1 MPLEARSDLKHLP
14 LAAMRVA
21 DMSSRRGPERHPS
34 NRTSTLRISAPLHH
48 RRPIS
53 LDIAGGI
60 LRLLDGVICLAAALA
75 SLVVTM
81 PDLPLVSGSYV
92 AMALLGTIVA
102 MNTLSIAG
110 VYRPALLERGGL
122 PFGRIIM
129 AWSASAAIV
138 VVAVAVS
145 GIGLASSRNWL
156 LLWLVSSGCVLL
168 ALRAILAVRLDQWR
182 QSGRLCRRVAVF
194 GSGSMAQVLL
204 QRLTEGRPSAM
215 DHIVV
220 GVYGDM
226 ALTHCRAHSGR
237 MNAMQNLTA
246 PERSVHA
253 LCGDLQDLLGEIR
266 REHVDAVIVALEPGE
281 GNPGVV
287 VDLLRQAAA
296 DIYVHLE
303 IPEITGGRTA
313 FEKIGGVPLLLAE
326 RRPLCGWR
334 GIAKAVE
341 DRVFAACALL
351 LLAPLLA
358 LIAILIKLDSP
369 GPVLFRQKRYGLNN
383 RLIDVLKFRTMR
395 HDMCDPTASQLTR
408 RNDPRVTRIG
418 HFLRRTSLDELP
430 QFINVLLGEMSVV
443 GPRPHATAAKAAGM
457 LYQEA
462 VPNYDCRH
470 RMKPGITGLAQ
481 VSGWRGETE
490 TLDQIRKR
498 VEHDIRYIEN
508 WSLFLDAQI
517 ILRTVMGGFTGRQA
531 Y

>member
-1 MPLEARSDLKHLP
+1 MPLEARSDLNDLSN
-14 LAAMRVA
+14 AARRMA
-21 DMSSRRGPERHPS
+21 DASSRRPADRQPQ

-48 RRPIS
+48 RAPVS

-60 LRLLDGVICLAAALA
+60 FRLLDGVVCLAAALA
-75 SLVVTM
+75 SLVVTL
-81 PDLPLVSGSYV
+81 PDLPLAPAYYI
-92 AMALLGTIVA
+92 AIALFGTIVA
-102 MNTLSIAG
+102 MNALSIAG
-110 VYRPALLERGGL
+110 LYRPALLQQGGL
-122 PFGRIIM
+122 PFGRVIM
-129 AWSASAAIV
+129 AWSVTVTIVAAVMAI
-138 VVAVAVS
+138 S
-145 GIGLASSRNWL
+145 GVGLASNQNWL
-156 LLWLVSSGCVLL
+156 LLWLVTSGCVLL
-168 ALRAILAVRLDQWR
+168 ALRAILAVRIDQWR
-182 QSGRLCRRVAVF
+182 QSGRLCRRIAVL
-194 GSGSMAQVLL
+194 GSGVAAQTLL
-204 QRLTEGRPSAM
+204 QRLTEGRSSAM

-220 GVYGDM
+220 GVYGDI
-226 ALTHCRAHSGR
+226 ALAPSGR
-237 MNAMQNLTA
+237 AEAMRNRAMQ
-246 PERSVHA
+246 ERSVHA

-266 REHVDAVIVALEPGE
+266 REHVDAVIVAPAPGE
-281 GNPGVV
+281 ESPGIA
-287 VDLLRQAAA
+287 VDRLRQAAA
-296 DIYVHLE
+296 DIYLHLD
-303 IPEITGGRTA
+303 IPEMAGGQSA

-341 DRVFAACALL
+341 DRVFAAFALL
-351 LLAPLLA
+351 LIAPLLG

-383 RLIDVLKFRTMR
+383 RLIEVLKFRTMR
-395 HDMCDPTASQLTR
+395 HDMCDQTASQLTR

-443 GPRPHATAAKAAGM
+443 GPRPHATAAKAAGL

-498 VEHDIRYIEN
+498 VEHDIHYIEN
-508 WSLFLDAQI
+508 WSLVMDAQI
-517 ILRTVMGGFTGRQA
+517 ILRTIMGGFTGRQA
-531 Y
+531 F